1 MYIYIQIHMERER
14 GRRTKERN
22 SSEIE
27 IGREIKE
34 TERMKGKIRDRER
47 HISRFTD

>member
-1 MYIYIQIHMERER
+1 MERER